1 MAHPQSSDQA
11 QHPQLNAL
19 PPTAMN
25 SYAMPMS
32 PSPASPS
39 VSPEYEQM
47 TGKWRN
53 PILPSDP
60 NLSHPLDDA
69 SRASEE
75 AKRLRN
81 TAASAR
87 FRAKKKQREMELE
100 RMAQEKAD
108 RAAELES
115 KVTQLEMENN
125 FLKGLL
131 TEKSDRKRDSGGS
144 ARKGKKVERNAGE
157 RSTRGHT
164 DGVGTDEEEVDE

>member
-1 MAHPQSSDQA
+1 
-11 QHPQLNAL
+11 
-19 PPTAMN
+19 MN
-25 SYAMPMS
+25 GYAMPMS
-32 PSPASPS
+32 PSPTSPRI
-39 VSPEYEQM
+39 SPEYDQM
-47 TGKWRN
+47 TSKWRN

-60 NLSHPLDDA
+60 NMSHPLDDA

-87 FRAKKKQREMELE
+87 FRAKKKHRETELE

-108 RAAELES
+108 RASELES
-115 KVTQLEMENN
+115 KVTRLEMENN
-125 FLKGLL
+125 FLKALL
-131 TEKSDRKRDSGGS
+131 TEKNDGKKGRGGG

-164 DGVGTDEEEVDE
+164 TGVGTDEEDVDDEETA

>member
-1 MAHPQSSDQA
+1 MAQSSHQP
-11 QHPQLNAL
+11 QQPQLSTL
-19 PPTAMN
+19 PSTGMSN
-25 SYAMPMS
+25 YAVPMS
-32 PSPASPS
+32 PSPSSPPPM
-39 VSPEYEQM
+39 SPDYDQM
-47 TGKWRN
+47 TTKWRN

-60 NLSHPLDDA
+60 NMAHPLDDA

-115 KVTQLEMENN
+115 KVSQLEMENN
-125 FLKGLL
+125 FLKSLL
-131 TEKSDRKRDSGGS
+131 TEKNDRTKGQGG
-144 ARKGKKVERNAGE
+144 ATRKGKKVERNAGE

-164 DGVGTDEEEVDE
+164 DGVGTDEEEVD

>member
-1 MAHPQSSDQA
+1 
-11 QHPQLNAL
+11 
-19 PPTAMN
+19 
-25 SYAMPMS
+25 
-32 PSPASPS
+32 
-39 VSPEYEQM
+39 M
-47 TGKWRN
+47 TTKWRS

-60 NLSHPLDDA
+60 NMVHPLDDA

-131 TEKSDRKRDSGGS
+131 TEKNDRKKVTSNSAGG
-144 ARKGKKVERNAGE
+144 RKGKKVERNAGE
-157 RSTRGHT
+157 RSIRGHT
-164 DGVGTDEEEVDE
+164 DGVGTDEEEGDD